1 MQRDKA
7 TITLVANKGSYYPCE
22 DRDYDK
28 LAEIKA
34 PILGIDDDFL
44 PLLKAKAKLHNLHL
58 TFVSFEE
65 LESAMHNKVRA
76 KWPFEFEALKSYLH
90 LKMPK
95 SVEDSKM
102 EKLIV
107 ALQTWYSR
115 HRIKLEVTTKRTS
128 KSTQVILKKS
138 FFQN

>member
-1 MQRDKA
+1 MQKGKTA
-7 TITLVANKGSYYPCE
+7 ITLVANKGRYYPCE
-22 DRDYDK
+22 DQDYDK
-28 LAEIKA
+28 LEKIKA
-34 PILGIDDDFL
+34 PILVIDEDFL
-44 PLLKAKAKLHNLHL
+44 PLLKAKASLHNLRL

-65 LESAMHNKVRA
+65 LESAMHDKVRA

-102 EKLIV
+102 EKLV
-107 ALQTWYSR
+107 AALQTWYSR

-128 KSTQVILKKS
+128 KSTRVILKKS
-138 FFQN
+138 FYKD